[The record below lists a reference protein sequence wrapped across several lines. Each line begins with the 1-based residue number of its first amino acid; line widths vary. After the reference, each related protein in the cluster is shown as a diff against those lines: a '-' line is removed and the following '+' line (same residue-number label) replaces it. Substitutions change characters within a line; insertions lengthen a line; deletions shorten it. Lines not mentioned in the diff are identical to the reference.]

1 MGGTI
6 SKTDNNQ
13 WYIDYT
19 RGLPDTFIT
28 FKTATGNELIQ
39 GEYYTLLFNVSGLT
53 ENGNVTFDFPRYNLN
68 TTKLKN
74 GINKIK
80 FNQWILREFNRYD
93 FDDARKDS
101 TQQFYLSD
109 FILYKN
115 YGDDYLEAELTNL
128 TPERNMLFYA
138 LWVEDK

>member
-6 SKTDNNQ
+6 SKIDDNC

-19 RGLPDTFIT
+19 TGLPDTFIT

-53 ENGNVTFDFPRYNLN
+53 ENRNVTFDFPRYDLN

-80 FNQWILREFNRYD
+80 FNQWTLREFNRYD
-93 FDDARKDS
+93 FDDHGKDS

-115 YGDDYLEAELTNL
+115 YGDEYLQSEMPNVIPQANT
-128 TPERNMLFYA
+128 TYYA
-138 LWVEDK
+138 IWSEEN